1 VSNPSPLMDWLHE
14 LLPPSVPVDHN
25 IQ

>member
-1 VSNPSPLMDWLHE
+1 VSDPSPLMHWLHE